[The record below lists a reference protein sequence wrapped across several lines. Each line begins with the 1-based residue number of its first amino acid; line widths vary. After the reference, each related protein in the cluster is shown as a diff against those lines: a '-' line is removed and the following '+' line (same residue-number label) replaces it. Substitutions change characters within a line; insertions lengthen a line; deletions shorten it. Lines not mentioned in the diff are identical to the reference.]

1 MGNGESCVVGNCGG
15 LFIGVGDARD
25 RPLKSREGFGYNVRK
40 HVSVT
45 IRDLL
50 GNEVFTKAVL
60 EF

>member
-1 MGNGESCVVGNCGG
+1 MGKGESCVVGNGG
-15 LFIGVGDARD
+15 RLSMGVGDARD
-25 RPLKSREGFGYNVRK
+25 RSLKSREGFGYNVRK

-50 GNEVFTKAVL
+50 GSEVFTKAVL